1 MNFTTDPRKL
11 ASAVSWAARR
21 VPTRPD
27 VPILAGILIEV
38 IGSPDGLGDVRF
50 TGFDYEV
57 SASAILST
65 DRTSVGATSV
75 PARAVVSGRLLADLV
90 KSLPPKPVTIEVD
103 DEQMTLTCG
112 PVKATLP
119 LMEAQDYPSLPTAP
133 EPIGSIHAQTFAAQL
148 ARVLPACDIAM
159 AQSVPALTGVHVAF
173 GDHDLT
179 LAATN
184 RYQLATTKAT
194 GFTLRAH
201 AAEQVDF
208 PVLVPGAVLA
218 EVLKVCDCDGPLEI
232 GVEDGAVSF
241 STGQRVIVSRTLDV
255 KGFPSFGSRIPARA
269 ESPTVIDVEEVTT
282 ALKRAAMVLDGSEP
296 VHLDFTAD
304 GLTMRA
310 GSGKGQITADL
321 DCEHDGP
328 EISITVN
335 PQYFATAIGST
346 GDRAELTIG
355 SETKPILVTAPKDE
369 DYVHVVMPIR
379 KPS

>member
-27 VPILAGILIEV
+27 VPILAGILIE
-38 IGSPDGLGDVRF
+38 IFDETDADVHF

-57 SASAILST
+57 SASATI
-65 DRTSVGATSV
+65 SVDEWDTAG
-75 PARAVVSGRLLADLV
+75 RCVVSGRLLAELV
-90 KSLPPKPVTIEVD
+90 KSLPPKPVTIAVD

-184 RYQLATTKAT
+184 RYQLATTKVSGLELNRQMAVR
-194 GFTLRAH
+194 G
-201 AAEQVDF
+201 DY

-218 EVLKVCDCDGPLEI
+218 EVLKVCDYDGPLEI

-269 ESPTVIDVEEVTT
+269 ESPTVIDVDEVTT

-296 VHLDFTAD
+296 VTLAFSTD
-304 GLTMRA
+304 GLTMSA
-310 GSGKGQITADL
+310 GSGKGQITAEL
-321 DCEHDGP
+321 DCEHDDS
-328 EISITVN
+328 EVVITVN
-335 PQYFATAIGST
+335 PTYFATAIGST
-346 GDRAELTIG
+346 GDRAELTLNG
-355 SETKPILVTAPKDE
+355 PLNPILVTAPKDD
-369 DYVHVVMPIR
+369 DYVHLVMPIR

>member
-21 VPTRPD
+21 VPSRPD
-27 VPILAGILIEV
+27 VPILAGILIENDYPGV
-38 IGSPDGLGDVRF
+38 TF

-57 SASAILST
+57 SASALLEPDES
-65 DRTSVGATSV
+65 DAAG
-75 PARAVVSGRLLADLV
+75 RAVVSGRLLAELV
-90 KSLPPKPVTIEVD
+90 KSLPPKPVTIAVD

-119 LMEAQDYPSLPTAP
+119 LMDAETYPSLPTAP
-133 EPIGSIHAQTFAAQL
+133 EPIGSVHAEDFAREL

-159 AQSVPALTGVHVAF
+159 AQNLPALTGVHVAF

-201 AAEQVDF
+201 SAEAVDF
-208 PVLVPGAVLA
+208 PILVPGAVLA
-218 EVLKVCDCDGPLEI
+218 EVLKVCDYDGPLEI

-255 KGFPSFGSRIPARA
+255 KGFPSFGSRIPDRA
-269 ESPTVIDVEEVTT
+269 ESPTVVDVEEVTT
-282 ALKRAAMVLDGSEP
+282 ALKRAAMVLDGAEP
-296 VHLDFTAD
+296 VSLDFTDD
-304 GLTMRA
+304 GLTILA
-310 GSGKGQITADL
+310 GSGKGQVTAEL

-328 EISITVN
+328 DVSITVN
-335 PQYFATAIGST
+335 PQYFAVAIGST
-346 GDRAELTIG
+346 GDRAELTING
-355 SETKPILVTAPKDE
+355 PTKPILVTAPKDE
-369 DYVHVVMPIR
+369 DYVHLVMPIR
-379 KPS
+379 SGA

>member
-1 MNFTTDPRKL
+1 VNFTTDPRKL

-21 VPTRPD
+21 VPARPD
-27 VPILAGILIEV
+27 VPILAGILIENDL
-38 IGSPDGLGDVRF
+38 SPTSGLWTISF

-57 SASAILST
+57 SAT
-65 DRTSVGATSV
+65 ATIDSDSSEHG
-75 PARAVVSGRLLADLV
+75 RCVVSGRLLAELV

-103 DEQMTLTCG
+103 DGYLLLTCG

-119 LMEAQDYPSLPTAP
+119 LMPAEDYPSLPTAP
-133 EPIGSIHAQTFAAQL
+133 EPIGSIHAEDFAKQL

-194 GFTLRAH
+194 GLELNRQMSVH
-201 AAEQVDF
+201 GDF

-218 EVLKVCDCDGPLEI
+218 EVLKICDYDGPLEI

-269 ESPTVIDVEEVTT
+269 ESPTVVDVEEVTT

-310 GSGKGQITADL
+310 DSGKGQITADL

>member
-27 VPILAGILIEV
+27 VPILAGILIECDLRNGPESV
-38 IGSPDGLGDVRF
+38 LF

-57 SASAILST
+57 SATATLVPSDFRGFEEG
-65 DRTSVGATSV
+65 DRI
-75 PARAVVSGRLLADLV
+75 VVSGRLLAEPV
-90 KSLPPKPVTIEVD
+90 KSLPPKPVAIAVD
-103 DEQMTLTCG
+103 DDQMTITCG
-112 PVKATLP
+112 SVEASLP
-119 LMEAQDYPSLPTAP
+119 LMEAQDYPSLPAAP
-133 EPIGSIHAQTFAAQL
+133 GGESGPIGIVHAEDFAKEL

-159 AQSVPALTGVHVAF
+159 AQSLAALTGVHFEFSAERI
-173 GDHDLT
+173 T

-184 RYQLATTKAT
+184 RYQLATNAVGWQRTPYGDLIA
-194 GFTLRAH
+194 GSA
-201 AAEQVDF
+201 
-208 PVLVPGAVLA
+208 LVPGAVLA
-218 EVLKVCDCDGPLEI
+218 EVLKVCDYDGGLEI
-232 GVEDGAVSF
+232 GLSDTSVSF
-241 STGQRVIVSRTLDV
+241 NTGQRVIVSRLLDV
-255 KGFPSFGSRIPARA
+255 KGFPNFASKIPSRTS
-269 ESPTVIDVEEVTT
+269 SPTVIDVEEVTT
-282 ALKRAAMVLDGSEP
+282 ALKRAAMVLDGAEP
-296 VHLDFTAD
+296 VELAFRES

-310 GSGKGQITADL
+310 GSGKGRITAEL
-321 DCEHDGP
+321 DCDHTGDGVDL
-328 EISITVN
+328 TVN